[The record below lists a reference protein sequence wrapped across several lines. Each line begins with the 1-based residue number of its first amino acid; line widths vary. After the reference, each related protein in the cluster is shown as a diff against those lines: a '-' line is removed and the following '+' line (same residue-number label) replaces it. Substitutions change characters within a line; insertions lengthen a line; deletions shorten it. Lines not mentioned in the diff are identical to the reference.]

1 MCCRVI
7 ADNICAW
14 VGRMCTHDALIFGLP
29 LFLKVFEFGLA
40 HHFVKARP
48 KMRRDTARLT
58 HPFTDKAQCL
68 WQILWPNDQKR
79 HKDDK
84 QQFG

>member
-1 MCCRVI
+1 
-7 ADNICAW
+7 
-14 VGRMCTHDALIFGLP
+14 
-29 LFLKVFEFGLA
+29 
-40 HHFVKARP
+40 
-48 KMRRDTARLT
+48 MRRDTARLA
-58 HPFTDKAQCL
+58 HPFADNAQCL